1 MTLRII
7 FDLKRLN
14 VVQFNHFQ
22 IEIYTVASNYI
33 TARFIEL
40 GYYIWI
46 EWLMVAL
53 CINGVSGLFLSCFH
67 YCIGCSFS
75 ILQSWQMQRF
85 CTSFN
90 ATLNINWKT
99 KWGNTKIIFER
110 MMRKLNTCK
119 YRIFHD
125 ILYAAK
131 NKEIFFPFHIKC
143 EHFRENMQDDCTTLR
158 WI

>member
-1 MTLRII
+1 
-7 FDLKRLN
+7 
-14 VVQFNHFQ
+14 
-22 IEIYTVASNYI
+22 
-33 TARFIEL
+33 
-40 GYYIWI
+40 
-46 EWLMVAL
+46 MVAL

-119 YRIFHD
+119 SIESFM
-125 ILYAAK
+125 
-131 NKEIFFPFHIKC
+131 IFFMQLKTKKFSFPFILNASILERTCKMIVRPWDEFKKSSKSC
-143 EHFRENMQDDCTTLR
+143 IVFLYESCTVFTRVNFFRKISFFEGWFQHKKSLR
-158 WI
+158 